1 MHNILRAR
9 LWFGLALFLTLA
21 ACESVVIMLG
31 PEGDQGIQ
39 GIVLLGPQCPVESL
53 EDPCPDLP
61 YQAWIDVRTA
71 GGVLV
76 GRVQSGED
84 GRFRVGLPSGAY
96 ILDPE
101 SGTPFPTA
109 SEMEVDV
116 GDGVFT
122 DVTVNFDTGIR

>member
-9 LWFGLALFLTLA
+9 PWPGLALCLILA
-21 ACESVVIMLG
+21 ACESVIIILG
-31 PEGDQGIQ
+31 PAGAQGIT
-39 GIVLLGPQCPVESL
+39 GIILLGPQCPVESL

-61 YQAWIDVRTA
+61 YQAWLDVRTA

-84 GRFRVGLPSGAY
+84 GQFRVGLPSGAY
-96 ILDPE
+96 VLNPE
-101 SGTPFPTA
+101 SGNPFPIA

-116 GDGVFT
+116 AEGLFT

>member
-1 MHNILRAR
+1 MRNPHRVRLR
-9 LWFGLALFLTLA
+9 LGLALFLTLA
-21 ACESVVIMLG
+21 ACESVIIILG
-31 PEGDQGIQ
+31 PAGAQGIT
-39 GIVLLGPQCPVESL
+39 GIILLGPQCPLESL

-61 YQAWIDVRTA
+61 LQAWLEVRTA

-76 GRVQSGED
+76 GRVQSDED
-84 GRFRVGLPSGAY
+84 GQFRVGLPFGAY

-101 SGTPFPTA
+101 SGNPFPVA

-116 GDGVFT
+116 AEGVFT